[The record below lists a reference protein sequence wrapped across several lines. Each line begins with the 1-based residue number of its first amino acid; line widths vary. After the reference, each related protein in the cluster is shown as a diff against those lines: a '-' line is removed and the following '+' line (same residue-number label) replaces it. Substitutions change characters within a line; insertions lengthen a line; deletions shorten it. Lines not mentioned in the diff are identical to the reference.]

1 MYPETVSVNHEA
13 YCTYTRRIETYIHDF
28 LRTYHSSRACS
39 VPGSQVLIEGCSTV
53 KDPSLSVTNQIRCE
67 SQRKEKHYKSASHQN
82 MQMMWHG
89 IQAKLNQDTNDNGT
103 IFTYH
108 VSPTNGV
115 PGRYVSIEYRVKN
128 EHLMLKGVKNEVK
141 FQIVRTV
148 LPHRK
153 NATYIS
159 SDIS

>member
-1 MYPETVSVNHEA
+1 MYPATVSMNHEA
-13 YCTYTRRIETYIHDF
+13 YYTSYPRRIETCIHDHPW
-28 LRTYHSSRACS
+28 TYHRSRACS

-103 IFTYH
+103 RFTLTM
-108 VSPTNGV
+108 SV
-115 PGRYVSIEYRVKN
+115 PLTV
-128 EHLMLKGVKNEVK
+128 
-141 FQIVRTV
+141 FQEDMSRLNTV
-148 LPHRK
+148 LK
-153 NATYIS
+153 MNILC
-159 SDIS
+159 